1 MDFKKLKEE
10 IERAPNKKSFLGLIS
25 ILNADSFK
33 ITSSLYSNDIY
44 CNNVTSINDIYN
56 VINQYQLDPQLF
68 NNPFYLT
75 VSLENFN
82 ENTINVINQL
92 DSKIFVE
99 IATNKDIDVQKFQ
112 ILSRINHENCQ
123 FYFSGWINQDAM
135 ELLSSKFVI
144 DQESRPVLVIK
155 KIDDTTVNTINN
167 YCSLFKNPRFRIEIK
182 DSYSLQNLYNI
193 ITYIPEDE
201 ILIQLDNNLFNE
213 KNPNNAR
220 SLIVQSQEKQVP
232 QGKKLNI
239 KFNDIEYENVEQ
251 IYELEKYLEIIKSHI
266 PSNASELDIITYV
279 SLFIINYFKYDYDMY
294 EKSIKKEDFEEI
306 NLLQFVSRGKG
317 VCRHFASFTK
327 YLLNSMNIECEKI
340 DADGDY
346 YNNSEAE
353 GHAFNVVKIDGKM
366 YFLDNTWLAGQI
378 QAGEIHSLAESS
390 DFLTSNNTFGHEEF
404 SDALEDYKCED
415 YNRQEI
421 NNSVNRVMGWN
432 QNYKIH
438 PAALRDLFR
447 KHILKKEKN
456 IEEKIE
462 DAIPRRR

>member
-1 MDFKKLKEE
+1 MKCKMDFEKLKEE
-10 IERAPNKKSFLGLIS
+10 IERSTNKKSFLRPLPV
-25 ILNADSFK
+25 LNADSFT
-33 ITSSLYSNDIY
+33 ITSSLYSNDIW

-56 VINQYQLDPQLF
+56 VINRYQLDPQLF

-75 VSLENFN
+75 VSLKNFN

-99 IATNKDIDVQKFQ
+99 IATNETIDVQKLQ
-112 ILSRINHENCQ
+112 IISRVNHENCQ

-167 YCSLFKNPRFRIEIK
+167 YCSLFKNPKFRIEIK

-193 ITYIPEDE
+193 IPYIPEDE
-201 ILIQLDNNLFNE
+201 IFIQLDNNLFNE

-220 SLIVQSQEKQVP
+220 SLIVQNQEKQVP
-232 QGKKLNI
+232 HVKKLNI

-251 IYELEKYLEIIKSHI
+251 IYELEKYLEIIKFHI
-266 PSNASELDIITYV
+266 PSNASKLDIITYV

-294 EKSIKKEDFEEI
+294 EKIIKKEDFEEI

-327 YLLNSMNIECEKI
+327 YLLNSMNI
-340 DADGDY
+340 
-346 YNNSEAE
+346 
-353 GHAFNVVKIDGKM
+353 
-366 YFLDNTWLAGQI
+366 
-378 QAGEIHSLAESS
+378 
-390 DFLTSNNTFGHEEF
+390 
-404 SDALEDYKCED
+404 
-415 YNRQEI
+415 
-421 NNSVNRVMGWN
+421 
-432 QNYKIH
+432 
-438 PAALRDLFR
+438 
-447 KHILKKEKN
+447 
-456 IEEKIE
+456 
-462 DAIPRRR
+462 